1 MDLSDRL
8 LTQCLKVMMIILF
21 RSQLVNNDQMNA
33 YL

>member
-8 LTQCLKVMMIILF
+8 LTHCLKVMMIILL
-21 RSQLVNNDQMNA
+21 RSKLVNNDQMNA